1 MRSAGRAVRGALES
15 FLERHPW
22 VIDAMSLV
30 RNLGLSGMDLNMPAG
45 SVQVG
50 AMAFVAVT
58 YAILTVQESV
68 EDHMFMQDEGNWHST
83 WVIFDAFTSAVATVL
98 FMPVTHLLNCFYR
111 FGLIIDA
118 YHGNVRC
125 LHD

>member
-1 MRSAGRAVRGALES
+1 MRAFRRSRQQFISVS
-15 FLERHPW
+15 FTSSIKWDLPPW

-30 RNLGLSGMDLNMPAG
+30 RNLGLSGVDLNMPAG

-68 EDHMFMQDEGNWHST
+68 EEHMFMQDEGNWHST

-98 FMPVTHLLNCFYR
+98 FMPVTHLLNCVIT
-111 FGLIIDA
+111 LD
-118 YHGNVRC
+118 
-125 LHD
+125 

>member
-1 MRSAGRAVRGALES
+1 
-15 FLERHPW
+15 

-30 RNLGLSGMDLNMPAG
+30 RNLGLSGVDLSMPAG

-68 EDHMFMQDEGNWHST
+68 EEHMFMQDEGNWHST

-98 FMPVTHLLNCFYR
+98 FMPVTDLLAQLLYR
-111 FGLIIDA
+111 FGLIVDA
-118 YHGNVRC
+118 YCGNVRC
-125 LHD
+125 LPD